1 MKKGVLACSVSEN
14 KHNKCRTIQYGR
26 IVRNVVGE
34 NVVGVGVS
42 ALGGGRG
49 DRAGR
54 ITGGAED
61 EGGGFDHSPAGG
73 DGNGDHDV
81 DVVVVV
87 GKVNGERSRGG
98 GLACRA

>member
-1 MKKGVLACSVSEN
+1 MCVCVCVFVCARARKGNCQLRHLN
-14 KHNKCRTIQYGR
+14 
-26 IVRNVVGE
+26 IVRNVVGK
-34 NVVGVGVS
+34 NVVGVGVG
-42 ALGGGRG
+42 AFGGGRG
-49 DRAGR
+49 DRAGLVF
-54 ITGGAED
+54 GGAED
-61 EGGGFDHSPAGG
+61 EGGASSNGTTGG